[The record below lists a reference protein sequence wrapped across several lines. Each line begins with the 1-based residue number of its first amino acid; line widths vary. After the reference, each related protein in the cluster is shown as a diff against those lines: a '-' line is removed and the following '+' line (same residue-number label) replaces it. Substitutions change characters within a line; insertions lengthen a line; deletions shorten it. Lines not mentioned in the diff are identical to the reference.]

1 MAVSSAS
8 SHRLRPDPNRS
19 MNRVFLLLGNWGQNT
34 SSSGFEIYTLMDH
47 YAIDDLFTVS
57 KFAFP

>member
-1 MAVSSAS
+1 
-8 SHRLRPDPNRS
+8 

-34 SSSGFEIYTLMDH
+34 SSSGFEIYTLLDH
-47 YAIDDLFTVS
+47 YAIGDLFTAS